1 MKILIAEDDEQARD
15 VLESYLAA
23 KGHTVC
29 CAADGLEAL
38 ERFKSESPDVVL
50 LDITMPKLDGW
61 EVLEALRAQSTVPVL
76 MVTARDT
83 TDDVVKGLS
92 GGVDDYIVKPF
103 KLREVEARIEAVL
116 RRVDSFEAPKKLS
129 LGALSIDD
137 ARKQVF
143 VDGQRVDLSPKE
155 YELLKLLASRPGHV
169 FSDEQIIRHVWPEGS
184 LAAPTDVKRYIH
196 LLRRKVEPDPQHPV
210 YVKTVR
216 GFGYSL
222 EVP

>member
-1 MKILIAEDDEQARD
+1 MKILIVEDDEHARD
-15 VLESYLAA
+15 VLDSFLSA
-23 KGHTVC
+23 KGYQVT
-29 CAADGLEAL
+29 CATDGLEAL
-38 ERFKSESPDVVL
+38 ECFKSDVPDVVL

-61 EVLEALRAQSTVPVL
+61 EVLDVLRAKSSVPVI

-92 GGVDDYIVKPF
+92 SGVDDYIVKPF
-103 KLREVEARIEAVL
+103 KLREVEARIQAVL
-116 RRVDSFEAPKKLS
+116 RRVDSFEPEKKVS

-143 VDGQRVDLSPKE
+143 VDEEKIDLSPKE
-155 YELLKLLASRPGHV
+155 YDLLKLLASKPGHV
-169 FSDEQIIRHVWPEGS
+169 FSDMQIIRNVWPEGS
-184 LAAPTDVKRYIH
+184 LAAATDVKRYIH
-196 LLRRKVEPDPQHPV
+196 LLRQKIEPDPQHPA

-222 EVP
+222 ETP